1 MNATHQKYADQGLV
15 VLGVSSESGS
25 QLKPFVE
32 KFKTEYPV
40 VGATRAGSHY
50 GVRAYPTYYLVSPS
64 GRILAGPTHGKF
76 SDDVLKSAL
85 RSVVL
90 FPEVPESS
98 RLASLAKASA
108 KADVAEVSKV
118 LARLVGNAELSAEE
132 KSCVVA
138 TQSALTRILKV
149 TSEEVQ
155 ELGQGPDYYAS
166 QLRLREIAKTFSG
179 LPVESE
185 ADAQLDR
192 FRKDSVI
199 KKELSAMKRL
209 MAIRKKFNPTKISD
223 RRKMKK
229 ALFKLEGKIRGTYAE
244 TKTQKLL
251 QTLGD

>member
-1 MNATHQKYADQGLV
+1 M

-108 KADVAEVSKV
+108 KANVVEVSKA
-118 LARLVGNAELSAEE
+118 LARLAGLDPARGRHLEPLLA
-132 KSCVVA
+132 A
-138 TQSALTRILKV
+138 R
-149 TSEEVQ
+149 
-155 ELGQGPDYYAS
+155 
-166 QLRLREIAKTFSG
+166 LRLHLGHFHLPSG
-179 LPVESE
+179 TVVGPR
-185 ADAQLDR
+185 A
-192 FRKDSVI
+192 
-199 KKELSAMKRL
+199 SACQGGRTRGVSAPYRRRARSRQGGL
-209 MAIRKKFNPTKISD
+209 APPALIRD
-223 RRKMKK
+223 RR
-229 ALFKLEGKIRGTYAE
+229 
-244 TKTQKLL
+244 
-251 QTLGD
+251 